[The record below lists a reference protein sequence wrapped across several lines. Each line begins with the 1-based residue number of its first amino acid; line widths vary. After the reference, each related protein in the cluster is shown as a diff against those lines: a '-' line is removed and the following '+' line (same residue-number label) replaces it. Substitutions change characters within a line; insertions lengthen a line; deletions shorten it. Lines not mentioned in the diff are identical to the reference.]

1 MSKEKAKNNFLGK
14 DTKRLNCYQA
24 VLEAFK
30 EKFNI
35 SDEEIEQ
42 GLAFGGGK
50 APDGLCGAV
59 YAVKMALEKN
69 DKYDFNDFAS
79 SFLFDNG
86 ALRCSELK
94 NLKKSCLLCVE
105 ESAKYLEKIK

>member
-1 MSKEKAKNNFLGK
+1 MSKERAKNNFLGK

-35 SDEEIEQ
+35 SDDEIEE
-42 GLAFGGGK
+42 GLAFGSGK

-59 YAVKMALEKN
+59 YAVKVLLEKN
-69 DKYDFNDFAS
+69 NKDDFNDFAS
-79 SFLFDNG
+79 NFLFDNG
-86 ALRCSELK
+86 ALRCFELK